1 MCHIIS
7 DVSSINNLS
16 PSSCKIFFSKLE
28 RNQKAENN
36 LIDLHMSFLVDF
48 YGTDITCF
56 EESTHCDDLDLTFE
70 TEQKFG

>member
-1 MCHIIS
+1 MN

-16 PSSCKIFFSKLE
+16 PTSCKIFFSKLE
-28 RNQKAENN
+28 RNQEAEKN
-36 LIDLHMSFLVDF
+36 LIDLHMSFCDWF

-70 TEQKFG
+70 TGQKFG